1 MKFLPTFG
9 AQNIMRRALARYRNS
24 AFGRYV
30 IRNQKYAPILFFMG
44 GFIFDTLT
52 LGRIDR
58 VYDTVVLCS
67 HMTLLS
73 LTLYL
78 YNTVDEDKW
87 EGTFIRGYSEYF
99 PLVIQFFFGALSSA
113 FVIYFFRS
121 VSMSKTMFFFILLVL
136 LLFANEFLKKKISN
150 KYLQFSIYFFISFT
164 FFAFIIPTLIREMN
178 TFIFI
183 ISGLVSLGCTL
194 ALITVIY
201 RSSPGTRAE
210 TSLKKLIGLILSIY
224 ITINVF
230 YYFNLIPPVP
240 LAMDTGLVA
249 HDVQKTNNEYIVTYE
264 KNPWYVFWRKHDSN
278 FHRQEGQR
286 VYVFTSVFAPTDL
299 KKSIFHRWKWFN
311 PEAGKWEVTDK
322 ISFKVTGG
330 RDRGF
335 RGYTHKNNL
344 REGEWKVEVITEEE
358 LILGV
363 VDFVIKNTSEPH
375 EEGMVKKSF

>member
-1 MKFLPTFG
+1 
-9 AQNIMRRALARYRNS
+9 MRRALDRYRNS
-24 AFGRYV
+24 AFGRFV

-99 PLVIQFFFGALSSA
+99 PLLIQFFFGALSSA

-230 YYFNLIPPVP
+230 YAFNLIPPVP

>member
-1 MKFLPTFG
+1 MK
-9 AQNIMRRALARYRNS
+9 RALVRYRSS
-24 AFGRYV
+24 AFGRFLF
-30 IRNQKYAPILFFMG
+30 RNQKYAPILFFMG

-73 LTLYL
+73 ITLYL
-78 YNTVDEDKW
+78 YNTLDEARW
-87 EGTFIRGYSEYF
+87 EGTFISRYSEYF
-99 PLVIQFFFGALSSA
+99 PLAIQFFFGALSSA
-113 FVIYFFRS
+113 FVIYFYRS

-136 LLFANEFLKKKISN
+136 LLFGNEFLKKKISN
-150 KYLQFSIYFFISFT
+150 KYLQFSVYFFISFT
-164 FFAFIIPTLIREMN
+164 FFAFMIPTLIKEMN

-194 ALITVIY
+194 ALIKFIY
-201 RSSPGTRAE
+201 SSSPGIRAE
-210 TSLKKLIGLILSIY
+210 ISIKKLITLILSIY

-249 HDVQKTNNEYIVTYE
+249 HEVQKKNNEYIVTYE
-264 KNPWYVFWRKHDSN
+264 RNQWYVFWRKHHTT
-278 FHRQEGQR
+278 FHRQAGQR

-299 KKSIFHRWKWFN
+299 KKSIFHRWKWYN
-311 PEAGKWEVTDK
+311 PETRSWEITDK
-322 ISFKVTGG
+322 IDFKVTGG

-344 REGEWKVEVITEEE
+344 KEGQWKVDVITEEE
-358 LILGV
+358 LVLGV
-363 VDFVIKNTSEPH
+363 VDFVIKNTSEPPK
-375 EEGMVKKSF
+375 EGMIKKSF